1 MRSERERKLEKIS
14 FEYDSFGMAE
24 NIDDLFS
31 AIIAMYSHT

>member
-24 NIDDLFS
+24 NIDDFCVMLFFLQ
-31 AIIAMYSHT
+31 

>member
-24 NIDDLFS
+24 NIDDLRVMLFFLQ
-31 AIIAMYSHT
+31 